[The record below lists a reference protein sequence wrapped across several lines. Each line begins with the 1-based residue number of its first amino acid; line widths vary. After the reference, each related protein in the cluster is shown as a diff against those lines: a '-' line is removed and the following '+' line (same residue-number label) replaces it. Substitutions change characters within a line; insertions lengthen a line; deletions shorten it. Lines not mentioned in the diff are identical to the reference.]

1 MPPYASQQ
9 DSSFVI
15 STSNDDNV
23 FSDFDT
29 VDAYTQKDAAV
40 PCISPSLS
48 QDTQDSGKSSLS
60 RFDKLLDFNPCTIS
74 VKGPT
79 VSTPTTSPS
88 GRKLFPSTIYN
99 KRRKCVECGKN
110 CSKLYGRS
118 KVDTTKKVYYH
129 KKCAQIEQ
137 YRNQHNQGFTIVLKE
152 LMDRSRAIELEAQRK
167 RIEAQQQRMEV
178 MRLEEQRNEH
188 FQLEEDEEA
197 KSSKKKKPTKKFLT
211 HVKNT
216 FLSCKGGNRTTDAVI
231 LANLKWAA
239 IESGTSGNGYQEY
252 LDIKTDRM
260 YYTNNVYTTWN
271 KPESYIPYK
280 A

>member
-9 DSSFVI
+9 DSSFVF
-15 STSNDDNV
+15 STSNNDNV
-23 FSDFDT
+23 FSDFGT
-29 VDAYTQKDAAV
+29 VDAYTQKDAAATG
-40 PCISPSLS
+40 ISPSLS
-48 QDTQDSGKSSLS
+48 HDTQDSGESSLS

-74 VKGPT
+74 VKGST
-79 VSTPTTSPS
+79 VSTPATSPS
-88 GRKLFPSTIYN
+88 GRKLFPSTIYT
-99 KRRKCVECGKN
+99 RRKCVECEKN
-110 CSKLYGRS
+110 CSKFHGGY

-129 KKCAQIEQ
+129 KKCAQIKQ
-137 YRNQHNQGFTIVLKE
+137 YRNQHNQEYTIVLKE

-167 RIEAQQQRMEV
+167 QIEAQQKRMEV
-178 MRLEEQRNEH
+178 IRLEEQRNEH
-188 FQLEEDEEA
+188 FQLEEDGKA
-197 KSSKKKKPTKKFLT
+197 VSSEKKKSRKKFLI

-231 LANLKWAA
+231 LANMKWAA

-260 YYTNNVYTTWN
+260 YYTNGVYTTWN
-271 KPESYIPYK
+271 KPESYRPYK